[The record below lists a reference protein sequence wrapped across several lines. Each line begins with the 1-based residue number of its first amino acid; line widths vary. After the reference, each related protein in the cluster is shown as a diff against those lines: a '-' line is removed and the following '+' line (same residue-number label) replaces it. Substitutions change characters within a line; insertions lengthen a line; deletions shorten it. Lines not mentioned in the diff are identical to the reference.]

1 MAAAA
6 AEKRRRQNDENGG
19 LGGKEE
25 EPEGEDKISISREGR
40 RTAKS
45 KRISKRIRKK
55 QGVMKPQP
63 ACCVELHT
71 DLRSEEHTLNI
82 F

>member
-1 MAAAA
+1 MA
-6 AEKRRRQNDENGG
+6 KRKSLKART
-19 LGGKEE
+19 
-25 EPEGEDKISISREGR
+25 SISREAR

-45 KRISKRIRKK
+45 KRISKRITKK
-55 QGVMKPQP
+55 ISKRQRVMKPQP
-63 ACCVELHT
+63 GCCVELHT